1 MKKLII
7 ASVAILMALTACV
20 KDGIYPYAT
29 ISGLENT
36 IAYDENDAVTV
47 SVKASALLDITEVNL
62 IYTVNDGEAQVL
74 VMTLDGKK
82 YKATIP
88 AQAMDAVV
96 KYFVE
101 VKTAGAVSKSA
112 EGSYTVGVIPIDFT
126 PLKLNEINGND
137 KFIEIVNTGKEDI
150 DLKGVTIMKDGS
162 KTIWT
167 AAAGVS
173 IKAGKFLLLYSSDVT
188 ATGAAQEG
196 YEPTLVF
203 SGGLSAKKAVRI
215 QLLDPKANTLDDFN
229 LVTLL
234 QKQAPASYGVNAN
247 GKWYYQDATPGA
259 KNTDGTDVV
268 FAE

>member
-62 IYTVNDGEAQVL
+62 IYSVNDGEAVT
-74 VMTLDGKK
+74 VAMNLDGKK
-82 YKATIP
+82 YKGIIP

-96 KYFVE
+96 KYYVE
-101 VKTAGAVSKSA
+101 VKTADAVSKSA
-112 EGSYTVGVIPIDFT
+112 EGTYTVGVIPIDFN

-137 KFIEIVNTGKEDI
+137 KFIEIVNTGKDDI
-150 DLKGVTIMKDGS
+150 DMKGVYIVKDGS

-188 ATGAAQEG
+188 ASGKPQEG
-196 YEPTLVF
+196 YDASLVF
-203 SGGLSAKKAVRI
+203 DGGLSAKKAVRV
-215 QLLDPKANTLDDFN
+215 QLFDPKGNSLDDFN
-229 LVTLL
+229 LTTLL
-234 QKQAPASYGVNAN
+234 KSQAPASYGLNDN
-247 GKWYYQDATPGA
+247 GAWYYQDATPGA
-259 KNTDGTDVV
+259 KNANGTDVV
-268 FAE
+268 FE